1 MKNIEAKKIAAAIAA
16 VNLFIEEKQLYQKA
30 LAGEEPQ
37 TKAGSD
43 KFSDSVKKEEM
54 LKELRDTSTNWAAL
68 GRMQSMNTRVLWQ
81 LKIFK

>member
-1 MKNIEAKKIAAAIAA
+1 MKNLEAKKIAAAIAA
-16 VNLFIEEKQLYQKA
+16 VNLFIEEKQLNQKV
-30 LAGEEPQ
+30 LLSEEVQ
-37 TKAGSD
+37 KKAGSE
-43 KFSDSVKKEEM
+43 KFDSVRKEEM